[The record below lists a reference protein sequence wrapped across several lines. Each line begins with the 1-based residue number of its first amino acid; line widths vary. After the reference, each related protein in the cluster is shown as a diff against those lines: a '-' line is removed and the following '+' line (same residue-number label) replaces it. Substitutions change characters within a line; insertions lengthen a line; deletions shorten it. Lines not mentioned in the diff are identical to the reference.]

1 MNYLNN
7 KASLAPLLFFELR
20 DLLLGKALWVG
31 IAITI
36 FLSGYSF
43 VQAIELYSQASVSA
57 LKLPELARGLSPLDG
72 VFVPT
77 FGALYLAVTFLYPFI
92 IIRMVS
98 SHKHSGAMKM
108 TVQMP
113 YTVTTGLFV
122 KMTAALFA
130 WVMMLLPSLSALL
143 FWWVVGGHINTFEI
157 VNLII
162 GHLLYAMVIA
172 GITFFAAS
180 ISQNITSAAI
190 VTLGITIGFWVL
202 DFAASGAGGMLK
214 TLSEFSLTTILRTFE
229 RGIFS
234 LATIINSLLV
244 VFLLLI
250 LSGIWLN
257 FWYGA
262 RQRYRRSAFVVLF
275 LFIASMAIGQ
285 INFSID
291 TTEDRRNSFSKSDEI
306 LLKALKEE
314 LFIEVN
320 LDPKDPRFYDLSRS
334 ILDKLKRT
342 VPNIKIAPS
351 NATMDIAI
359 AANGDKYGQII
370 YKYGANEAMSRSTS
384 TEEVLPLIFTLA
396 KLEQI
401 EKKESDFYPGYPIIV
416 NTKMIQLWFY
426 AILPSLFSIF
436 WLWVYRGFNIRR
448 KQNEF

>member
-229 RGIFS
+229 RGI
-234 LATIINSLLV
+234 
-244 VFLLLI
+244 
-250 LSGIWLN
+250 
-257 FWYGA
+257 
-262 RQRYRRSAFVVLF
+262 
-275 LFIASMAIGQ
+275 
-285 INFSID
+285 
-291 TTEDRRNSFSKSDEI
+291 
-306 LLKALKEE
+306 
-314 LFIEVN
+314 
-320 LDPKDPRFYDLSRS
+320 
-334 ILDKLKRT
+334 
-342 VPNIKIAPS
+342 
-351 NATMDIAI
+351 
-359 AANGDKYGQII
+359 
-370 YKYGANEAMSRSTS
+370 
-384 TEEVLPLIFTLA
+384 
-396 KLEQI
+396 
-401 EKKESDFYPGYPIIV
+401 
-416 NTKMIQLWFY
+416 
-426 AILPSLFSIF
+426 
-436 WLWVYRGFNIRR
+436 
-448 KQNEF
+448 